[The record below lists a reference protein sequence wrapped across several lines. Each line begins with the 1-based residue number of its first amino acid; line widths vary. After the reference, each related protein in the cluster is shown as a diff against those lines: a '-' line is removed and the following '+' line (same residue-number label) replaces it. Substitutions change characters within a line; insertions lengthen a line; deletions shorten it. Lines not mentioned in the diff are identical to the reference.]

1 MKTVAKDKVELAER
15 LLKVIEARKELE
27 KEEKALKDSVKE
39 IMGDEKMLEAGPVL
53 ILLDERQR
61 TDLDKKRMVQDLGM
75 DLIRQYETTSS
86 FQMMTVR
93 SK

>member
-1 MKTVAKDKVELAER
+1 
-15 LLKVIEARKELE
+15 
-27 KEEKALKDSVKE
+27 
-39 IMGDEKMLEAGPVL
+39 VL

-93 SK
+93 AK

>member
-1 MKTVAKDKVELAER
+1 MKTVAKEKVELAER

-27 KEEKALKDSVKE
+27 KEEKSLKDSVKE
-39 IMGDEKMLEAGPVL
+39 IMGDEKVLEAGPVL
-53 ILLDERQR
+53 ILLDDRQR

-75 DLIRQYETTSS
+75 DLIKQYETSSS
-86 FQMMTVR
+86 FQVMTVR

>member
-1 MKTVAKDKVELAER
+1 
-15 LLKVIEARKELE
+15 
-27 KEEKALKDSVKE
+27 
-39 IMGDEKMLEAGPVL
+39 VL

>member
-1 MKTVAKDKVELAER
+1 MKTVAKDEVELAER

-39 IMGDEKMLEAGPVL
+39 IMGDEKMLEA
-53 ILLDERQR
+53 R